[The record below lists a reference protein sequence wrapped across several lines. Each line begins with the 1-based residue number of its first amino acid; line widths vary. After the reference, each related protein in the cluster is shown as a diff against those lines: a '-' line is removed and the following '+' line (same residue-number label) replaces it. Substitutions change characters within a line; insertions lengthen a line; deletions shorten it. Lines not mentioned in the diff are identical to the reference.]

1 MCAINNYGHSP
12 SIEAS
17 FRLFS
22 ILLKSCYVIHL
33 DPFNSMILVWL
44 FISLMKNVEFYF
56 KNFTIIS

>member
-56 KNFTIIS
+56 